1 MNLLL
6 GLLCG
11 IVFMLAVGLLGTD
24 GFVATAFSSIISLG
38 VIFILRKYSDE
49 DEKLF
54 LTRLFLG
61 ALIVRLVLCITAF
74 GFDFQIYLAS
84 DYVVY
89 ESRGFE
95 LYSYWI
101 GSASTISEISRYY
114 IFDSAS
120 IGSAMYYLVA
130 VIYLITERNPLAAS
144 LFCGVVGAATVPLVY
159 YCTYGIYSNRNAAK
173 YAAFSIA
180 FFPAFV
186 VWSSFLLKDGL
197 MMFFL
202 VLTVFSLSRLQK
214 SFSYFHVGLIIVSL
228 VMIVGLR
235 FYIFPVIA
243 LGIFASLVIGT
254 QNSVRSL
261 MSRILTT
268 VFLGVVLS
276 YFGVTALVQQNVT
289 TYGSAEKLQ
298 NSRSDLAQSGD
309 SGFGRDMDV
318 STFQGAVGALPI
330 GFTYLL
336 LAPFPWEITS
346 LRAALTLPDTV
357 IWWLSIPFM
366 ISGIM
371 FAIKSKLKE
380 NVAILI
386 FVLTLSL
393 FYSIFQGN
401 VGTAYRQRTQI
412 QVFMFMFIAVGVEV
426 AREKY
431 ENKRLLANAGRKRFQ
446 VKNVA

>member
-24 GFVATAFSSIISLG
+24 GFVATSFSFIISFG
-38 VIFILRKYSDE
+38 VIFIIRKYSDE
-49 DEKLF
+49 DEKVF

-74 GFDFQIYLAS
+74 GFDFQVYLAS

-130 VIYLITERNPLAAS
+130 TIYLITDRNPLAAS
-144 LFCGVVGAATVPLVY
+144 LFCGVIGAATVPLVY

-173 YAAFSIA
+173 YSAFSIA
-180 FFPAFV
+180 FFPAFI

-309 SGFGRDMDV
+309 SGFGRDIDV

-371 FAIKSKLKE
+371 FAVKSKLRE
-380 NVAILI
+380 NIAILI

-431 ENKRLLANAGRKRFQ
+431 ENKRILANSGRKRYQ
-446 VKNVA
+446 VKSVA